1 VKGGTAGH
9 LKAIESV
16 TPACHDA
23 VTMQIVPVPTVTV
36 PNPAVGGF
44 TTIDFALA
52 AQALAEHCRSLDLQ
66 APDFRSPPQVL
77 GLTRTL
83 RRRAD
88 GSATVA
94 VAFKNRPRSSV
105 LADMVEGVVAT
116 NELSGVEAARARDD
130 LWSNLSI
137 RLADAA

>member
-1 VKGGTAGH
+1 
-9 LKAIESV
+9 
-16 TPACHDA
+16 
-23 VTMQIVPVPTVTV
+23 MQIVPVPAATVS
-36 PNPAVGGF
+36 NPAAGGF
-44 TTIDFALA
+44 TSIDFALA
-52 AQALAEHCRSLDLQ
+52 AQALAEQCRNLDLQ

-94 VAFKNRPRSSV
+94 VAFKNRPRSAV
-105 LADMVEGVVAT
+105 LADMIEGVVAA
-116 NELSGVEAARARDD
+116 NDLGGVDAARARDD
-130 LWSNLSI
+130 LWSNLSV